1 MLNCNTDYTEQ
12 AKLYQDLIS
21 FFSKSRLTSSKY
33 ICVDYVPVSTFCGP
47 LCYCVLEYEKDNFSV
62 GFKQTFSSNFKTHN
76 VLRGFN
82 IGAHSLL
89 SDLHKVVHL
98 LDSTEYT
105 DEWHKSVW
113 EPLDPRKFEFIRDYF
128 KDTDHSD
135 FASTMD
141 QQIAKLSQ
149 ALTSM
154 NTAAA
159 RPTTVPALREFCD
172 DMINLITDFTNSS
185 DTWQDVFGYAAL
197 STGNLEGEYKLMY
210 IPEISAI
217 NIVTPH
223 LKRLQENPAEYDKYM
238 FMANYE
244 MLRLFTNKSRP
255 GIYKYPPQN
264 TVASLSE
271 FVPIAMKFKHI
282 YNPLFDNKDNIWE
295 TLCRNYRWLQT
306 SEVCDNKCSAAG
318 FRIDQS
324 SEAYIPSDPDTYH
337 LGRIYYGLC
346 CNIDQAFNREQT
358 PIVPYKD
365 SSNGIQYCTDLSAA
379 IIFRMLVNEGLLK
392 SADLEG
398 RIAWFDDS
406 VEDKSY
412 ISACTVQPQPLLGTI
427 PNHISKSDF
436 VYTMIYR
443 TLLAND
449 SKSYDPVTIARD
461 AGLMQQQF
469 SSITLNTFG
478 GF

>member
-1 MLNCNTDYTEQ
+1 MLNYKSNLADRTT
-12 AKLYQDLIS
+12 LYLSLVS
-21 FFSKSRLTSSKY
+21 FFSKSKLSSSKY
-33 ICVDYVPVSTFCGP
+33 ICVDYVPISTFCGP
-47 LCYCVLEYEKDNFSV
+47 LCYCVMEYEKES
-62 GFKQTFSSNFKTHN
+62 FKVHFKPTFSSSTKSDK

-82 IGAHSLL
+82 IGAYSLL
-89 SDLHKVVHL
+89 SDLNKVLHQL
-98 LDSTEYT
+98 ESTDYT
-105 DEWHKSVW
+105 DEWYKAVW
-113 EPLDPRKFEFIRDYF
+113 EPLDVRKFEFVRDYF
-128 KDTDHSD
+128 KDVEQESY
-135 FASTMD
+135 ASAMEP
-141 QQIAKLSQ
+141 QIASLSQ
-149 ALTSM
+149 TLTHMS
-154 NTAAA
+154 TDATRAAA
-159 RPTTVPALREFCD
+159 VPSLKAFCNS
-172 DMINLITDFTNSS
+172 MIKIITEYISCP
-185 DTWQDVFGYAAL
+185 DTWDDVFGYAAL

-223 LKRLQENPAEYDKYM
+223 LTKLQDNPTEYDKYM

-244 MLRLFTNKSRP
+244 MLRLFTNKARP

-271 FVPIAMKFKHI
+271 FVPVAMKFKHI
-282 YNPLFDNKDNIWE
+282 YNPLFDTKGNIWE
-295 TLCRNYRWLQT
+295 TLCKNYRWLQT

-324 SEAYIPSDPDTYH
+324 SEVYVPSDPDTYH

-358 PIVPYKD
+358 PIVPYQD
-365 SSNGIQYCTDLSAA
+365 HSNGIQYCTDLAAA
-379 IIFRMLVNEGLLK
+379 IVFRMLVNEGFLK
-392 SADLEG
+392 STDLEG

-406 VEDKSY
+406 VDDKSY
-412 ISACTVQPQPLLGTI
+412 ISACTVQPRPLLGTI

-449 SKSYDPVTIARD
+449 SRSYDPVNIARD